1 MSYFVFQNY
10 ALCCYNGC
18 MAKVDLKEKW
28 RKSPH
33 RPGVY
38 LMKGDGGGI
47 IYVGKAKDL
56 KRRLSNYFAPS
67 APRSRTAKPAP

>member
-1 MSYFVFQNY
+1 
-10 ALCCYNGC
+10 

-47 IYVGKAKDL
+47 IYVGKATDRKP
-56 KRRLSNYFAPS
+56 RLRN
-67 APRSRTAKPAP
+67 